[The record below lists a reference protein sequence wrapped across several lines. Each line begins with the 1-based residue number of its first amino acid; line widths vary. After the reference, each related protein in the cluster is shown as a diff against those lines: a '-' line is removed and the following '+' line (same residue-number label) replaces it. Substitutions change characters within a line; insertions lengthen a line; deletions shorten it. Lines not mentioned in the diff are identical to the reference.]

1 MSRGAATVATRM
13 VMCMVFMLVGAGV
26 GLFGTVGIC
35 LVSVRHGGFLVR
47 FVV

>member
-1 MSRGAATVATRM
+1 MGRGAATASTRM
-13 VMCMVFMLVGAGV
+13 VMSMHFVVMGAGV
-26 GLFGTVGIC
+26 VLCGSFGIC